1 MKFIAISISALAIAL
16 LGLSSFPSSLSA
28 QNTNSTV
35 SPVEPTVEDPEVII
49 DLLLLTDETSIQVID
64 LLEQLTGKIILRRQ
78 DLPVTKINFN
88 SRGPIKKSEAI
99 LALESLLSLNGI
111 MLTDMGG
118 RFLKAVPASNPSSQV
133 PMMLT
138 GSTLELVSSQQI
150 YAKLYK
156 LNYLVAD
163 QTTLSLITPLLS
175 PNNNLITFPKSNAF
189 LITDALINL
198 QRIEKILEENDQP
211 QSVRES
217 VEFVKLQFVQAK
229 DMESKLRSLIE
240 GSLKSYLQ
248 GNTNITVDERTN
260 QLILVTHPGNLAL
273 IQSVIENIDI
283 DAAPLT
289 ASEVFPL
296 KQAKAEDVVKI
307 IDEIITGQRKSR
319 EDDAKT
325 AGNERPEQAPNPP
338 GAATPTPTLN
348 TANSSNASLQFSE
361 FVGLSADDRT
371 NAIVAY
377 GTQQDLKTLASLI
390 EKIDIPLP
398 QVRIEAIITE
408 VRLKEDQS
416 TGLNNFNFNF
426 DDSGTFVD
434 SSGASIDSGTKLTF
448 SNINSSNSD
457 STNPFISTTEAI
469 ITGNFSLSGILEIAE
484 SDSDVKV
491 LSTPSIVVSHNEEGV
506 INVSE
511 SRPIVTGSTSTL
523 NNNTSTNVRSN
534 IEFRD
539 IGIQLEVTPL
549 IGADGSVQMEIQQSA
564 DQISG
569 KTTIDG
575 NEQPII
581 GKREANSTITVND
594 GQIAILAGL
603 QQNEISDTGNYFPF
617 IGRLP
622 LIKQVLSGTSKSYNR
637 TELVIFIRPT
647 IIRNPNQSKQLTLDI
662 LENYEEGATIEKYID
677 TGTIRETYMQGS
689 RLSPKIKRPNATNE
703 SNE

>member
-1 MKFIAISISALAIAL
+1 MKIASFIASILALNLLL
-16 LGLSSFPSSLSA
+16 LGVITHASA
-28 QNTNSTV
+28 QGNPN
-35 SPVEPTVEDPEVII
+35 PFLPLEPTVEDPDVVI
-49 DLLLLTDETSIQVID
+49 DLLVLTDETAIQVIE
-64 LLEQLTGKIILRRQ
+64 LLEQLTDKIILRRQ
-78 DLPVTKINFN
+78 DLPITKINFN

-118 RFLKAVPASNPSSQV
+118 RFLKAVPASNPSTQV
-133 PMMLT
+133 PTMIH
-138 GSTLELVSSQQI
+138 GSTQYLPSSQQI
-150 YAKLYK
+150 YAKIFK

-163 QTTLSLITPLLS
+163 QSTTNLITSSLS
-175 PNNNLITFPKSNAF
+175 PNHNLTIYPKSNAL
-189 LITDALINL
+189 LITDALVNL
-198 QRIEKILEENDQP
+198 QRIETLLKENDQP
-211 QSVRES
+211 QAIRES
-217 VEFVKLQFVQAK
+217 VEFIKLEFVQAK
-229 DMESKLRSLIE
+229 DMESQLRSLID

-260 QLILVTHPGNLAL
+260 QLILVTHPANLAL
-273 IQSVIENIDI
+273 IQSVIDNIDI

-319 EDDAKT
+319 EDDART
-325 AGNERPEQAPNPP
+325 ANAKPNQPSPAPSPTPNPVSPIAPN
-338 GAATPTPTLN
+338 
-348 TANSSNASLQFSE
+348 ANPNSNASLQFSE
-361 FVGLSADDRT
+361 FVGLSADERI

-377 GTQQDLKTLASLI
+377 GTQQDLKTLETLI

-408 VRLKEDQS
+408 VRLSEDQA
-416 TGLNNFNFNF
+416 TGLSNFIINYDGSGFL
-426 DDSGTFVD
+426 DSPK
-434 SSGASIDSGTKLTF
+434 KLKL
-448 SNINSSNSD
+448 SNLDNDGDKI
-457 STNPFISTTEAI
+457 NPFISTTTAI
-469 ITGNFSLSGILEIAE
+469 ASGKFSFEGILELAE

-491 LSTPSIVVSHNEEGV
+491 LSTPSIVVSHNEEGT

-511 SRPIVTGSTSTL
+511 SRPIVTGSQTTL
-523 NNNTSTNVRSN
+523 NSSNVRSN

-549 IGADGSVQMEIQQSA
+549 IGADGSVQMEINQSA
-564 DQISG
+564 DSISG

-581 GKREANSTITVND
+581 GKREANSTITVSD
-594 GQIAILAGL
+594 KEIAILAGL
-603 QQNEISDTGNYFPF
+603 QQNEISDSGSYFPL

-622 LIKQVLSGTSKSYNR
+622 LLKNILSGTTKSYNR

-647 IIRNPNQSKQLTLDI
+647 IIRNPSQSSDLTKDI
-662 LENYEEGATIEKYID
+662 IENYEEGETIEGYLED
-677 TGTIRETYMQGS
+677 GTIREIYMKGS
-689 RLSPKIKRPNATNE
+689 RLSPKKKE
-703 SNE
+703 SLIP

>member
-1 MKFIAISISALAIAL
+1 MKIASFIASILALNLLL
-16 LGLSSFPSSLSA
+16 LGVITHASA
-28 QNTNSTV
+28 QGNPN
-35 SPVEPTVEDPEVII
+35 PFLPIEPTVEDPDVVI
-49 DLLLLTDETSIQVID
+49 DLLVLTDETAIQVIE
-64 LLEQLTGKIILRRQ
+64 LLEQLTDKIILRRQ

-118 RFLKAVPASNPSSQV
+118 RFLKAVPASNPSTQV
-133 PMMLT
+133 PTMIH
-138 GSTLELVSSQQI
+138 GSTQYLPSSQQI
-150 YAKLYK
+150 YAKLFK

-163 QTTLSLITPLLS
+163 QTTTNLITSSLS
-175 PNNNLITFPKSNAF
+175 PNHNLTIYPKSNAL
-189 LITDALINL
+189 LITDALVNL
-198 QRIEKILEENDQP
+198 QRIESLLKENDQP
-211 QSVRES
+211 QAIRES
-217 VEFVKLQFVQAK
+217 VEFIKLEFVQAK
-229 DMESKLRSLIE
+229 DMESQLRSLID

-260 QLILVTHPGNLAL
+260 QLILVTHPANLAL
-273 IQSVIENIDI
+273 IQSVIDNIDI

-319 EDDAKT
+319 EDDART
-325 AGNERPEQAPNPP
+325 ANAKPNQPSPAPS
-338 GAATPTPTLN
+338 PTPN
-348 TANSSNASLQFSE
+348 SVSPIASNANANSNASLQFSE
-361 FVGLSADDRT
+361 FVGLSADERI

-377 GTQQDLKTLASLI
+377 GTQQDLKTLETLI

-408 VRLKEDQS
+408 VRLSEDQA
-416 TGLNNFNFNF
+416 TGLSNFIINYDGSGFL
-426 DDSGTFVD
+426 DSPK
-434 SSGASIDSGTKLTF
+434 KLKL
-448 SNINSSNSD
+448 SNLDNDGDKI
-457 STNPFISTTEAI
+457 NPFIGTTTAI
-469 ITGNFSLSGILEIAE
+469 ASGKFSFEGILELAE

-491 LSTPSIVVSHNEEGV
+491 LSTPSIVVSHNEEGT

-511 SRPIVTGSTSTL
+511 SRPIVTGSQTTL
-523 NNNTSTNVRSN
+523 NSSNVRSN

-549 IGADGSVQMEIQQSA
+549 IGADGSVQMEINQSA
-564 DQISG
+564 DSISG

-581 GKREANSTITVND
+581 GKREANSTITVSD
-594 GQIAILAGL
+594 KEIAILAGL
-603 QQNEISDTGNYFPF
+603 QQNEISDSGSYFPL

-622 LIKQVLSGTSKSYNR
+622 LLKNILSGTTKTYNR

-647 IIRNPNQSKQLTLDI
+647 IIRNPSQSSDLTKDI
-662 LENYEEGATIEKYID
+662 IENYEEGETIEGYLKD
-677 TGTIRETYMQGS
+677 GTIREIYMKGS
-689 RLSPKIKRPNATNE
+689 RLSPKKKE
-703 SNE
+703 SLIP

>member
-1 MKFIAISISALAIAL
+1 MKIASFIA
-16 LGLSSFPSSLSA
+16 SSLALSILFFGVLTTASA
-28 QNTNSTV
+28 QNNLN
-35 SPVEPTVEDPEVII
+35 PLLPIEPTVEDPDMVI
-49 DLLLLTDETSIQVID
+49 DLLVLTDETAIQVID
-64 LLEQLTGKIILRRQ
+64 LLEQLTDKIILRRQ

-88 SRGPIKKSEAI
+88 SRGPIKKAEAI

-133 PMMLT
+133 PMMIH
-138 GSTLELVSSQQI
+138 GSTLYEPASQQI
-150 YAKLYK
+150 YAKLFK

-163 QTTLSLITPLLS
+163 QTTTSLITPFLS
-175 PNNNLITFPKSNAF
+175 PNHNLTIYPKSNAL
-189 LITDALINL
+189 LITDALVNL
-198 QRIEKILEENDQP
+198 QRTESILKENDRP
-211 QSVRES
+211 QAIRES
-217 VEFVKLQFVQAK
+217 VEFIKLEFVQAK
-229 DMESKLRSLIE
+229 DMEGQLRSLID

-260 QLILVTHPGNLAL
+260 QLILVTHPANLAL

-296 KQAKAEDVVKI
+296 KQAKAEEVVKT

-325 AGNERPEQAPNPP
+325 ANTKAPQPNPNAP
-338 GAATPTPTLN
+338 PNPISAAATSPN
-348 TANSSNASLQFSE
+348 ASANSNASLQFSE
-361 FVGLSADDRT
+361 YVGLSADERI

-377 GTQQDLKTLASLI
+377 GTQQDLKTLETLI

-408 VRLKEDQS
+408 VRLKEDQASGLTNFLIKYKGDGSLNS
-416 TGLNNFNFNF
+416 TATAVKDFEFGNNTTT
-426 DDSGTFVD
+426 GTTTTTTTIV
-434 SSGASIDSGTKLTF
+434 
-448 SNINSSNSD
+448 
-457 STNPFISTTEAI
+457 NPFLKSAEFAD
-469 ITGNFSLSGILEIAE
+469 GKFSFKGVLELAE

-511 SRPIVTGSTSTL
+511 SRPIVTGSQTTL
-523 NNNTSTNVRSN
+523 NSSNVRSN

-549 IGADGSVQMEIQQSA
+549 IGADGSVQMEINQSA
-564 DQISG
+564 DSISG
-569 KTTIDG
+569 TTKIDG
-575 NEQPII
+575 NDQPII

-594 GQIAILAGL
+594 RQIAILAGL
-603 QQNEISDTGNYFPF
+603 QQNEISDTGNYFPL

-622 LIKQVLSGTSKSYNR
+622 VLKKILSGTSKSYNR
-637 TELVIFIRPT
+637 TELIIFIRPT
-647 IIRNPNQSKQLTLDI
+647 IIRNPSQSRELTKDI
-662 LENYEEGATIEKYID
+662 LDNYEEGDTIEGYLED
-677 TGTIRETYMQGS
+677 GTIREIYMEGS
-689 RLSPKIKRPNATNE
+689 RLSPKKKDP
-703 SNE
+703 

>member
-1 MKFIAISISALAIAL
+1 MKIASFIASILALNLLL
-16 LGLSSFPSSLSA
+16 LGVITHASA
-28 QNTNSTV
+28 QGNP
-35 SPVEPTVEDPEVII
+35 SPFLPLEPTVEDPDVVI
-49 DLLLLTDETSIQVID
+49 DLLVLTDETAIQVIE
-64 LLEQLTGKIILRRQ
+64 LLEQLTDKIILRRQ

-118 RFLKAVPASNPSSQV
+118 RFLKAVPASNPSTQV
-133 PMMLT
+133 PTMIH
-138 GSTLELVSSQQI
+138 GSTQYLPSSQQI
-150 YAKLYK
+150 YAKLFK

-163 QTTLSLITPLLS
+163 QSTTNLITSSLS
-175 PNNNLITFPKSNAF
+175 PNHNLTIYPKSNAL
-189 LITDALINL
+189 LITDALVNL
-198 QRIEKILEENDQP
+198 QRIETLLKENDQP
-211 QSVRES
+211 QAIRES
-217 VEFVKLQFVQAK
+217 VEFIKLEFVQAK
-229 DMESKLRSLIE
+229 DMESQLRSLID

-260 QLILVTHPGNLAL
+260 QLILVTHPANLAL
-273 IQSVIENIDI
+273 IQSVIDNIDI

-319 EDDAKT
+319 EDDART
-325 AGNERPEQAPNPP
+325 ANAKPNQPSPAPS
-338 GAATPTPTLN
+338 PTPN
-348 TANSSNASLQFSE
+348 SNSPIASIANANSNASLQFSE
-361 FVGLSADDRT
+361 FVGLSADERI

-377 GTQQDLKTLASLI
+377 GTQQDLKTLETLI

-408 VRLKEDQS
+408 VRLSEDQA
-416 TGLNNFNFNF
+416 TGLSNFIINYDGSGFL
-426 DDSGTFVD
+426 DSPK
-434 SSGASIDSGTKLTF
+434 KLKL
-448 SNINSSNSD
+448 SNLDNDGDKI
-457 STNPFISTTEAI
+457 NPFIGTTTAI
-469 ITGNFSLSGILEIAE
+469 VSGKFSFEGILELAE

-491 LSTPSIVVSHNEEGV
+491 LSTPSIVVSHNEEGT

-511 SRPIVTGSTSTL
+511 SRPIVTGSQTTL
-523 NNNTSTNVRSN
+523 NSSNVRSN

-549 IGADGSVQMEIQQSA
+549 IGADGSVQMEINQSA
-564 DQISG
+564 DSISG

-581 GKREANSTITVND
+581 GKREANSTITVSD
-594 GQIAILAGL
+594 KEIAILAGL
-603 QQNEISDTGNYFPF
+603 QQNEISDSGSYFPL

-622 LIKQVLSGTSKSYNR
+622 LLKNILSGTTKSYNR

-647 IIRNPNQSKQLTLDI
+647 IIRNPSQSSDLTKDI
-662 LENYEEGATIEKYID
+662 IENYEEGETIEGYLED
-677 TGTIRETYMQGS
+677 GTIREIYMKGS
-689 RLSPKIKRPNATNE
+689 RLSPKKKE
-703 SNE
+703 SLIP

>member
-1 MKFIAISISALAIAL
+1 MKIASFIASILALNLLL
-16 LGLSSFPSSLSA
+16 LGVISHASA
-28 QNTNSTV
+28 QGNP
-35 SPVEPTVEDPEVII
+35 SPFLPLEPTVEDPDVVI
-49 DLLLLTDETSIQVID
+49 DLLVLTDETAIQVIE
-64 LLEQLTGKIILRRQ
+64 LLEQLTDKIILRRQ

-118 RFLKAVPASNPSSQV
+118 RFLKAVPASNPSTQV
-133 PMMLT
+133 PTMIH
-138 GSTLELVSSQQI
+138 GSTQYLPSSQQI
-150 YAKLYK
+150 YAKLFK

-163 QTTLSLITPLLS
+163 QSTTNLITSSLS
-175 PNNNLITFPKSNAF
+175 PNHNLTIYPKSNAL
-189 LITDALINL
+189 LITDALVNL
-198 QRIEKILEENDQP
+198 QRIESLLKENDKP
-211 QSVRES
+211 QAIRES
-217 VEFVKLQFVQAK
+217 VEFIKLEFVQAK
-229 DMESKLRSLIE
+229 DMESQLRSLID

-260 QLILVTHPGNLAL
+260 QLILVTHPANLAL
-273 IQSVIENIDI
+273 IQSVIDNIDI

-319 EDDAKT
+319 EDDART
-325 AGNERPEQAPNPP
+325 ANAKPNQPSPAPSPTPNSVSPLAPN
-338 GAATPTPTLN
+338 
-348 TANSSNASLQFSE
+348 ANANSNASLQFSE
-361 FVGLSADDRT
+361 FVGLSADERI

-377 GTQQDLKTLASLI
+377 GTQQDLKTLETLI

-408 VRLKEDQS
+408 VRLSEDQA
-416 TGLNNFNFNF
+416 TGLSNFIINYDGSGFL
-426 DDSGTFVD
+426 DSPR
-434 SSGASIDSGTKLTF
+434 KLNF
-448 SNINSSNSD
+448 SNLDNEGDKI
-457 STNPFISTTEAI
+457 NPFIGTTTAI
-469 ITGNFSLSGILEIAE
+469 VSGKFSFEGILELAE

-491 LSTPSIVVSHNEEGV
+491 LSTPSIVVSHNEEGT

-511 SRPIVTGSTSTL
+511 SRPIVTGSQTTL
-523 NNNTSTNVRSN
+523 NSSNVRSN

-539 IGIQLEVTPL
+539 IGIQLKVTPL
-549 IGADGSVQMEIQQSA
+549 IGADGSVQMEINQSA
-564 DQISG
+564 DSVSG

-581 GKREANSTITVND
+581 GKREANSTITVSD
-594 GQIAILAGL
+594 KEIAILAGL
-603 QQNEISDTGNYFPF
+603 QQNEISDSGSYFPL

-622 LIKQVLSGTSKSYNR
+622 FLKNILSGTTKSYNR

-647 IIRNPNQSKQLTLDI
+647 IIRNPSQSSNLTKDI
-662 LENYEEGATIEKYID
+662 LENYEEGKTIEGYLED
-677 TGTIRETYMQGS
+677 GTIREIYMKGS
-689 RLSPKIKRPNATNE
+689 RLSPKKKE
-703 SNE
+703 SLIP

>member
-1 MKFIAISISALAIAL
+1 MKIASFIASILALNLLL
-16 LGLSSFPSSLSA
+16 LGVIPHASA
-28 QNTNSTV
+28 QGNPN
-35 SPVEPTVEDPEVII
+35 PFLPLEPTVEDPDVVI
-49 DLLLLTDETSIQVID
+49 DLLVLTDETAIQVIE
-64 LLEQLTGKIILRRQ
+64 LLEQLTDKIILRRQ

-118 RFLKAVPASNPSSQV
+118 RFLKAVPASNPSTQV
-133 PMMLT
+133 PTMIH
-138 GSTLELVSSQQI
+138 GSTQYLPSSQQI
-150 YAKLYK
+150 YAKLFK

-163 QTTLSLITPLLS
+163 QSTTNLITSSLS
-175 PNNNLITFPKSNAF
+175 PNHNLTIYPKSNAL
-189 LITDALINL
+189 LITDALVNL
-198 QRIEKILEENDQP
+198 QRIETLLKENDQP
-211 QSVRES
+211 QTIRES
-217 VEFVKLQFVQAK
+217 VEFIKLEFVQAK
-229 DMESKLRSLIE
+229 DMESQLRSLID

-260 QLILVTHPGNLAL
+260 QLILVTHPANLAL
-273 IQSVIENIDI
+273 IQSVIDNIDI

-319 EDDAKT
+319 EDDART
-325 AGNERPEQAPNPP
+325 ANAKPNQPSPAPS
-338 GAATPTPTLN
+338 PTPN
-348 TANSSNASLQFSE
+348 SNSPIASIANANSNASLQFSE
-361 FVGLSADDRT
+361 FVGLSADERI

-377 GTQQDLKTLASLI
+377 GTQQDLKTLETLI

-408 VRLKEDQS
+408 VRLSEDQA
-416 TGLNNFNFNF
+416 TGLSNFIINYDGSGFL
-426 DDSGTFVD
+426 DSPK
-434 SSGASIDSGTKLTF
+434 KLKL
-448 SNINSSNSD
+448 SNLDNAGDKI
-457 STNPFISTTEAI
+457 NPFIGTTTAI
-469 ITGNFSLSGILEIAE
+469 VSGKFSFEGILELAE

-491 LSTPSIVVSHNEEGV
+491 LSTPSIVVSHNEEGT

-511 SRPIVTGSTSTL
+511 SRPIVTGSQTTL
-523 NNNTSTNVRSN
+523 NSSNVRSN

-549 IGADGSVQMEIQQSA
+549 IGADGSVQMEINQSA
-564 DQISG
+564 DSISG

-581 GKREANSTITVND
+581 GKREANSTITVSD
-594 GQIAILAGL
+594 KEIAILAGL
-603 QQNEISDTGNYFPF
+603 QQNEISDSGSYFPL

-622 LIKQVLSGTSKSYNR
+622 LLKNILSGTTKSYNR

-647 IIRNPNQSKQLTLDI
+647 IIRNPSQSSDLTKDI
-662 LENYEEGATIEKYID
+662 IENYEEGETIEGYLED
-677 TGTIRETYMQGS
+677 GTIREIYMKGS
-689 RLSPKIKRPNATNE
+689 RLSPKKKE
-703 SNE
+703 SLIP

>member
-1 MKFIAISISALAIAL
+1 MKIASFIASILALNLLL
-16 LGLSSFPSSLSA
+16 LGVITHASA
-28 QNTNSTV
+28 QGNPN
-35 SPVEPTVEDPEVII
+35 PFLPLEPTVEDPDVVI
-49 DLLLLTDETSIQVID
+49 DLLVLTDETAIQVIE
-64 LLEQLTGKIILRRQ
+64 LLEQLTDKIILRRQ

-118 RFLKAVPASNPSSQV
+118 RFLKAVPASNPSTQV
-133 PMMLT
+133 PTMIH
-138 GSTLELVSSQQI
+138 GSTQYLPSSQQI
-150 YAKLYK
+150 YAKLFK

-163 QTTLSLITPLLS
+163 QSTTNLITSSLS
-175 PNNNLITFPKSNAF
+175 PNHNLTIYPKSNAL
-189 LITDALINL
+189 LITDALVNL
-198 QRIEKILEENDQP
+198 QRIESLLKENDQP
-211 QSVRES
+211 QAIRES
-217 VEFVKLQFVQAK
+217 VEFIKLEFVQAK
-229 DMESKLRSLIE
+229 DMESQLRSLID

-260 QLILVTHPGNLAL
+260 QLILVTHPANLAL
-273 IQSVIENIDI
+273 IQSVIDNIDI

-319 EDDAKT
+319 EDDART
-325 AGNERPEQAPNPP
+325 ANAKPNQPSPAPSPTPNPVSPIAPN
-338 GAATPTPTLN
+338 
-348 TANSSNASLQFSE
+348 ANANSNASLQFSE
-361 FVGLSADDRT
+361 FVGLSADERI

-377 GTQQDLKTLASLI
+377 GTQQDLKTLETLI

-408 VRLKEDQS
+408 VRLSEDQA
-416 TGLNNFNFNF
+416 TGLSNFIINYDGSGFL
-426 DDSGTFVD
+426 DSPK
-434 SSGASIDSGTKLTF
+434 KLKL
-448 SNINSSNSD
+448 SNLDTAGDKI
-457 STNPFISTTEAI
+457 NPFIGTTTAI
-469 ITGNFSLSGILEIAE
+469 VSGKFSFEGILELAE

-491 LSTPSIVVSHNEEGV
+491 LSTPSIVVSHNEEGT

-511 SRPIVTGSTSTL
+511 SRPIVTGSQTTL
-523 NNNTSTNVRSN
+523 NSSNVRSN

-549 IGADGSVQMEIQQSA
+549 IGADGSVQMEINQSA
-564 DQISG
+564 DSISG

-581 GKREANSTITVND
+581 GKREANSTITVSD
-594 GQIAILAGL
+594 KEIAILAGL
-603 QQNEISDTGNYFPF
+603 QQNEISDSGSYFPL

-622 LIKQVLSGTSKSYNR
+622 LLKNILSGTTKSYNR

-647 IIRNPNQSKQLTLDI
+647 IIRNPSQSSDLTKDI
-662 LENYEEGATIEKYID
+662 IENYEEGETIEGYLED
-677 TGTIRETYMQGS
+677 GTIREIYMKGS
-689 RLSPKIKRPNATNE
+689 RLSPKKKE
-703 SNE
+703 SLIP

>member
-1 MKFIAISISALAIAL
+1 MKIASFIA
-16 LGLSSFPSSLSA
+16 SSFALSILFFAVLTTASA
-28 QNTNSTV
+28 QNNLN
-35 SPVEPTVEDPEVII
+35 PLLPIEPTVEDPDMVI
-49 DLLLLTDETSIQVID
+49 DLLVLTDETAIQVID
-64 LLEQLTGKIILRRQ
+64 LLEQLTDKIILRRQ

-88 SRGPIKKSEAI
+88 SRGPIKKAEAI

-133 PMMLT
+133 PMMIH
-138 GSTLELVSSQQI
+138 GSTLYEPASQQI
-150 YAKLYK
+150 YAKLFK

-163 QTTLSLITPLLS
+163 QTTTSLITPFLS
-175 PNNNLITFPKSNAF
+175 PNHNLTIYPKSNAF
-189 LITDALINL
+189 LITDALVNL
-198 QRIEKILEENDQP
+198 QRTESILKENDQP
-211 QSVRES
+211 QAIRES
-217 VEFVKLQFVQAK
+217 VEFIKLEFVQAK
-229 DMESKLRSLIE
+229 DMEGQLRSLID

-260 QLILVTHPGNLAL
+260 QLILVTHPANLAL

-296 KQAKAEDVVKI
+296 KQAKAEEVVKT

-325 AGNERPEQAPNPP
+325 ANTKAPQANPNTPPNPIS
-338 GAATPTPTLN
+338 ATASLPN
-348 TANSSNASLQFSE
+348 TNANSNASLQFSE
-361 FVGLSADDRT
+361 YVGLSADERI

-377 GTQQDLKTLASLI
+377 GTQQDLKTLATLI

-408 VRLKEDQS
+408 VRLKEDQAS
-416 TGLNNFNFNF
+416 GLTNFLIKY
-426 DDSGTFVD
+426 SGDGSLNTNANAVKKFEFGNYRTTT
-434 SSGASIDSGTKLTF
+434 SPTTKT
-448 SNINSSNSD
+448 IV
-457 STNPFISTTEAI
+457 NPFLENPVALAD
-469 ITGNFSLSGILEIAE
+469 GKFSFSGVLELAE

-511 SRPIVTGSTSTL
+511 SRPIVTGSQTTL
-523 NNNTSTNVRSN
+523 NSSNVRSN

-549 IGADGSVQMEIQQSA
+549 IGADGSVQMEINQSA
-564 DQISG
+564 DSISG
-569 KTTIDG
+569 TTTIDG
-575 NEQPII
+575 NDQPII

-594 GQIAILAGL
+594 RQIAILAGL
-603 QQNEISDTGNYFPF
+603 QQNEISDTGNYFPL

-622 LIKQVLSGTSKSYNR
+622 VLKKILSGTSKSFNR
-637 TELVIFIRPT
+637 TELIIFIRPT
-647 IIRNPNQSKQLTLDI
+647 IIRNPSQSRELTKDI
-662 LENYEEGATIEKYID
+662 LDNYEEGETIEGYLED
-677 TGTIRETYMQGS
+677 GTIRGIYMEGS
-689 RLSPKIKRPNATNE
+689 RLSPKKKTLNSLSP
-703 SNE
+703 

>member
-1 MKFIAISISALAIAL
+1 MKIASFIASILALNLLL
-16 LGLSSFPSSLSA
+16 LGVITHASA
-28 QNTNSTV
+28 QGNPN
-35 SPVEPTVEDPEVII
+35 PFLPLEPTVEDPDVVI
-49 DLLLLTDETSIQVID
+49 DLLVLTDETAIQVIE
-64 LLEQLTGKIILRRQ
+64 LLEQLTDKIILRRQ

-118 RFLKAVPASNPSSQV
+118 RFLKAVPASNPSTQV
-133 PMMLT
+133 PTMIH
-138 GSTLELVSSQQI
+138 GSTQYLPSSQQI
-150 YAKLYK
+150 YAKLFK

-163 QTTLSLITPLLS
+163 QSTTNLITSSLS
-175 PNNNLITFPKSNAF
+175 PNHNLTIYPKSNAL
-189 LITDALINL
+189 LITDALVNL
-198 QRIEKILEENDQP
+198 QRIETLLKENDQP
-211 QSVRES
+211 QAIRES
-217 VEFVKLQFVQAK
+217 VEFIKLEFVQAK
-229 DMESKLRSLIE
+229 DMESQLRSLID

-260 QLILVTHPGNLAL
+260 QLILVTHPANLAL
-273 IQSVIENIDI
+273 IQSVIDNIDI

-319 EDDAKT
+319 EDDART
-325 AGNERPEQAPNPP
+325 ANAKPNQPSPAPS
-338 GAATPTPTLN
+338 PTPN
-348 TANSSNASLQFSE
+348 SNSPIASIVNANSNASLQFSE
-361 FVGLSADDRT
+361 FVGLSADERI

-377 GTQQDLKTLASLI
+377 GTQQDLKTLETLI

-408 VRLKEDQS
+408 VRLSEDQA
-416 TGLNNFNFNF
+416 TGLSNFIINYDGSGFL
-426 DDSGTFVD
+426 DSPK
-434 SSGASIDSGTKLTF
+434 KLKL
-448 SNINSSNSD
+448 SNLDNDGDKI
-457 STNPFISTTEAI
+457 NPFIGTTTAI
-469 ITGNFSLSGILEIAE
+469 VSGKFSFEGILELAE

-491 LSTPSIVVSHNEEGV
+491 LSTPSIVVSHNEEGT

-511 SRPIVTGSTSTL
+511 SRPIVTGSQTTL
-523 NNNTSTNVRSN
+523 NSSNVRSN

-549 IGADGSVQMEIQQSA
+549 IGADGSVQMEINQSA
-564 DQISG
+564 DSISG

-581 GKREANSTITVND
+581 GKREANSTITVSD
-594 GQIAILAGL
+594 KEIAILAGL
-603 QQNEISDTGNYFPF
+603 QQNEISDSGSYFPL

-622 LIKQVLSGTSKSYNR
+622 LLKNILSGTTKSYNR

-647 IIRNPNQSKQLTLDI
+647 IIRNPSQSSDLTKDI
-662 LENYEEGATIEKYID
+662 IENYEEGETIEGYLED
-677 TGTIRETYMQGS
+677 GTIREIYMKGS
-689 RLSPKIKRPNATNE
+689 RLSPKKKE
-703 SNE
+703 SLIP

>member
-1 MKFIAISISALAIAL
+1 MKIASFIA
-16 LGLSSFPSSLSA
+16 SSLALNILFFGVLTTASA
-28 QNTNSTV
+28 QNNLN
-35 SPVEPTVEDPEVII
+35 PLLPIEPTVEDPDMVI
-49 DLLLLTDETSIQVID
+49 DLLVLTDETAIQVID
-64 LLEQLTGKIILRRQ
+64 LLEQLTDKIILRRQ

-88 SRGPIKKSEAI
+88 SRGPIKKAEAI

-133 PMMLT
+133 PMMIH
-138 GSTLELVSSQQI
+138 GSTLYEPASQQI
-150 YAKLYK
+150 YAKLFK

-163 QTTLSLITPLLS
+163 QTTTSLITPFLS
-175 PNNNLITFPKSNAF
+175 PNHNLTIYPKSNAF
-189 LITDALINL
+189 LITDALVNL
-198 QRIEKILEENDQP
+198 QRTESILKENDQP
-211 QSVRES
+211 QAIRES
-217 VEFVKLQFVQAK
+217 VEFIKLEFVQAK
-229 DMESKLRSLIE
+229 DMEGQLRSLID

-260 QLILVTHPGNLAL
+260 QLILVTHPANLAL

-296 KQAKAEDVVKI
+296 KQAKAEEVVKT

-325 AGNERPEQAPNPP
+325 ANTKAPQANPNTPPNPIS
-338 GAATPTPTLN
+338 ATASLPN
-348 TANSSNASLQFSE
+348 TNANSNASLQFSE
-361 FVGLSADDRT
+361 YVGLSADERI

-377 GTQQDLKTLASLI
+377 GTQQDLKTLATLI

-408 VRLKEDQS
+408 VRLKEDQAS
-416 TGLNNFNFNF
+416 GLTNFLIKY
-426 DDSGTFVD
+426 SGDGSLNTNANAVKKFEFGNYRTTT
-434 SSGASIDSGTKLTF
+434 SPTTKT
-448 SNINSSNSD
+448 IV
-457 STNPFISTTEAI
+457 NPFLENPVALAD
-469 ITGNFSLSGILEIAE
+469 GKFSFSGVLELAE

-511 SRPIVTGSTSTL
+511 SRPIVTGSQTTL
-523 NNNTSTNVRSN
+523 NSSNVRSN

-549 IGADGSVQMEIQQSA
+549 IGADGSVQMEINQSA
-564 DQISG
+564 DSISG
-569 KTTIDG
+569 TTTIDG
-575 NEQPII
+575 NDQPII

-594 GQIAILAGL
+594 RQIAILAGL
-603 QQNEISDTGNYFPF
+603 QQNEISDTGNYFPL

-622 LIKQVLSGTSKSYNR
+622 VLKKILSGTSKSFNR
-637 TELVIFIRPT
+637 TELIIFIRPT
-647 IIRNPNQSKQLTLDI
+647 IIRNPSQSRELTKDI
-662 LENYEEGATIEKYID
+662 LDNYEEGETIEGYLED
-677 TGTIRETYMQGS
+677 GTIRGIYMEGS
-689 RLSPKIKRPNATNE
+689 RLSPKKKTLNSLSP
-703 SNE
+703 

>member
-1 MKFIAISISALAIAL
+1 MKIASFIASILALNLLL
-16 LGLSSFPSSLSA
+16 LGVITHASA
-28 QNTNSTV
+28 QGNPN
-35 SPVEPTVEDPEVII
+35 PFLPLEPTVEDPDVVI
-49 DLLLLTDETSIQVID
+49 DLLVLTDETAIQVIE
-64 LLEQLTGKIILRRQ
+64 LLEQLTDKIILRRQ

-118 RFLKAVPASNPSSQV
+118 RFLKAVPASNPSTQV
-133 PMMLT
+133 PTMIH
-138 GSTLELVSSQQI
+138 GSTQYLPSSQQI
-150 YAKLYK
+150 YAKLFK

-163 QTTLSLITPLLS
+163 QSTTNLITSSLS
-175 PNNNLITFPKSNAF
+175 PNHNLTIYPKSNAL
-189 LITDALINL
+189 LITDALVNL
-198 QRIEKILEENDQP
+198 QRIETLLKENDQP
-211 QSVRES
+211 QTIRES
-217 VEFVKLQFVQAK
+217 VEFIKLEFVQAK
-229 DMESKLRSLIE
+229 DMESQLRSLID

-260 QLILVTHPGNLAL
+260 QLILVTHPANLAL
-273 IQSVIENIDI
+273 IQSVIDNIDI

-319 EDDAKT
+319 EDDART
-325 AGNERPEQAPNPP
+325 ANAKPNQPSPAPS
-338 GAATPTPTLN
+338 PTPN
-348 TANSSNASLQFSE
+348 SNSPIASIANANSNASLQFSE
-361 FVGLSADDRT
+361 FVGLSADERI

-377 GTQQDLKTLASLI
+377 GTQQDLKTLETLI

-408 VRLKEDQS
+408 VRLSEDQA
-416 TGLNNFNFNF
+416 TGLSNFIINYDGSGFL
-426 DDSGTFVD
+426 DSPK
-434 SSGASIDSGTKLTF
+434 KLKL
-448 SNINSSNSD
+448 SNLDNDGDKI
-457 STNPFISTTEAI
+457 NPFIGTTTAI
-469 ITGNFSLSGILEIAE
+469 VSGKFSFEGILELAE

-491 LSTPSIVVSHNEEGV
+491 LSTPSIVVSHNEEGT

-511 SRPIVTGSTSTL
+511 SRPIVTGSQTTL
-523 NNNTSTNVRSN
+523 NSSNVRSN

-549 IGADGSVQMEIQQSA
+549 IGADGSVQMEINQSA
-564 DQISG
+564 DSISG

-581 GKREANSTITVND
+581 GKREANSTITVSD
-594 GQIAILAGL
+594 KEIAILAGL
-603 QQNEISDTGNYFPF
+603 QQNEISDSGSYFPL

-622 LIKQVLSGTSKSYNR
+622 LLKNILSGTTKSYNR

-647 IIRNPNQSKQLTLDI
+647 IIRNPSQSSDLTKDI
-662 LENYEEGATIEKYID
+662 IENYEEGETIEGYLED
-677 TGTIRETYMQGS
+677 GTIREIYMKGS
-689 RLSPKIKRPNATNE
+689 RLSPKKKE
-703 SNE
+703 SLIP

>member
-1 MKFIAISISALAIAL
+1 MKIASFIASILALNLLL
-16 LGLSSFPSSLSA
+16 LGVITHASA
-28 QNTNSTV
+28 QGNPN
-35 SPVEPTVEDPEVII
+35 PFLPIEPTVEDPDVVI
-49 DLLLLTDETSIQVID
+49 DLLVLTDETAIQVIE
-64 LLEQLTGKIILRRQ
+64 LLEQLTDKIILRRQ

-118 RFLKAVPASNPSSQV
+118 RFLKAVPASNPSTQV
-133 PMMLT
+133 PTMIH
-138 GSTLELVSSQQI
+138 GSTQYLPSSQQI
-150 YAKLYK
+150 YAKLFK

-163 QTTLSLITPLLS
+163 QSTTNLITSSLS
-175 PNNNLITFPKSNAF
+175 PNHNLTIYPKSNAL
-189 LITDALINL
+189 LITDALVNL
-198 QRIEKILEENDQP
+198 QRIESLLKENDQP
-211 QSVRES
+211 QAIRES
-217 VEFVKLQFVQAK
+217 VEFIKLEFVQAK
-229 DMESKLRSLIE
+229 DMESQLRSLID

-260 QLILVTHPGNLAL
+260 QLILVTHPANLAL
-273 IQSVIENIDI
+273 IQSVIDNIDI

-319 EDDAKT
+319 EDDART
-325 AGNERPEQAPNPP
+325 ANAKPNQPSPAPSPTPNPVSPIAPN
-338 GAATPTPTLN
+338 
-348 TANSSNASLQFSE
+348 ANANSNASLQFSE
-361 FVGLSADDRT
+361 FVGLSADERI

-377 GTQQDLKTLASLI
+377 GTQQDLKTLETLI

-408 VRLKEDQS
+408 VRLSEDQA
-416 TGLNNFNFNF
+416 TGLSNFIINY
-426 DDSGTFVD
+426 DGSGFED
-434 SSGASIDSGTKLTF
+434 SSKKLKL
-448 SNINSSNSD
+448 SD
-457 STNPFISTTEAI
+457 LDEDENKINPFIGTTTAI
-469 ITGNFSLSGILEIAE
+469 VSGKFSFEGILELAE

-491 LSTPSIVVSHNEEGV
+491 LSTPSIVVSHNEEGT

-511 SRPIVTGSTSTL
+511 SRPIVTGSQTTL
-523 NNNTSTNVRSN
+523 NSSNVRSN

-549 IGADGSVQMEIQQSA
+549 IGADGSVQMEINQSA
-564 DQISG
+564 DSISG

-581 GKREANSTITVND
+581 GKREANSTITVSD
-594 GQIAILAGL
+594 KEIAILAGL
-603 QQNEISDTGNYFPF
+603 QQNEISDSGSYFPL

-622 LIKQVLSGTSKSYNR
+622 LLKNILSGTTKSYNR

-647 IIRNPNQSKQLTLDI
+647 IIRNPSQSSDLTKDI
-662 LENYEEGATIEKYID
+662 IENYEEGETIEGYLED
-677 TGTIRETYMQGS
+677 GTIREIYMKGS
-689 RLSPKIKRPNATNE
+689 RLSPKKKE
-703 SNE
+703 SLIP